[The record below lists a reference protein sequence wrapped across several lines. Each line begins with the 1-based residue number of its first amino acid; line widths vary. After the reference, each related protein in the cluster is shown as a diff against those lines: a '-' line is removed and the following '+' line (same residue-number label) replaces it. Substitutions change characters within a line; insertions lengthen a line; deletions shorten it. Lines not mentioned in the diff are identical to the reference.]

1 MPVIADTAYPRLP
14 TQPGP
19 TELEAFTPVAA
30 EIAFA
35 RQRTRQ
41 PGPRLALLVLLKTFQ
56 HLGRVVWLADVPAA
70 ITTHIAA
77 AAGMANAIPE
87 LVGYDDTTYRVR
99 LATLVRGYVGV
110 SGYDREARGLAA
122 RACIEAARTRDDLA
136 DIVNA
141 GIEELLRC
149 RRELPAFGSLLRL
162 ARSARTLVNRGYHRR
177 VAAAVTSE
185 ARTRLAALLVVPAG
199 ATRSGWDKGKGVE

>member
-1 MPVIADTAYPRLP
+1 MV
-14 TQPGP
+14 
-19 TELEAFTPVAA
+19 A
-30 EIAFA
+30 EITFA
-35 RQRTRQ
+35 RQQTRQ

-56 HLGRVVWLADVPAA
+56 HIGRVVRLADVPAA
-70 ITTHIAA
+70 ITTHSAA
-77 AAGMANAIPE
+77 SAGMANAIPE

-177 VAAAVTSE
+177 GCRDVRSAHPPGRS
-185 ARTRLAALLVVPAG
+185 ARGACGRHPVRLG
-199 ATRSGWDKGKGVE
+199 QG

>member
-1 MPVIADTAYPRLP
+1 
-14 TQPGP
+14 
-19 TELEAFTPVAA
+19 
-30 EIAFA
+30 
-35 RQRTRQ
+35 
-41 PGPRLALLVLLKTFQ
+41 
-56 HLGRVVWLADVPAA
+56 
-70 ITTHIAA
+70 
-77 AAGMANAIPE
+77 MANAIPE